1 MSKDQITMYGAD
13 WCGDC
18 RRSKRLLA
26 ELGVE
31 YTNIDVEADLSAAD
45 KVREINGGAQSIP
58 VIVFSDGT
66 HLTEP
71 SDMDL
76 TAKLKSL
83 SIIQKKLYTQAD
95 VIAALKTTIGKDPFN
110 TRARMAAA
118 KPANLWS
125 ITMALFVVT
134 L

>member
-1 MSKDQITMYGAD
+1 MSDITMYSAE

-31 YTNIDVEADLSAAD
+31 YTLVDVENDPTAAA
-45 KVREINGGAQSIP
+45 KVVEINGGAQSIP

-71 SDMDL
+71 SDNDL
-76 TAKLKSL
+76 KAKLQSASDKAQLMLLLRSRQPP
-83 SIIQKKLYTQAD
+83 QKGLLESAQLPQLQDQQVAD
-95 VIAALKTTIGKDPFN
+95 QSPEIFHL
-110 TRARMAAA
+110 
-118 KPANLWS
+118 
-125 ITMALFVVT
+125 
-134 L
+134 